1 MHQSPGNPTTPIHL
15 RLNGHI
21 DNPNIPLRPLK
32 LKVIDW
38 DQILEAETVRRQAK
52 VRLKILEDSVVRYQ
66 AVLPKHLRV
75 SVAEETVAFLEEYA
89 ETGVRK
95 RRRTS

>member
-1 MHQSPGNPTTPIHL
+1 MDIST
-15 RLNGHI
+15 
-21 DNPNIPLRPLK
+21 NPNIPLRPLK